1 MHTDQGFYKFIMG
14 FQSSRLTEYLAH
26 QYIYGQK
33 TLKNA
38 RKLPKNGKKRKKNEA
53 ARTQKNFEIFFAR
66 GRAALVFSGKTR
78 RRRLVVAAVSE
89 KKLRG
94 KNFRAEGPKIFSESA
109 VVVVVVVVS
118 WDVSLYIKSETSL
131 PKG

>member
-1 MHTDQGFYKFIMG
+1 MAKHTTKRPKND
-14 FQSSRLTEYLAH
+14 
-26 QYIYGQK
+26 QK
-33 TLKNA
+33 TA
-38 RKLPKNGKKRKKNEA
+38 KKRKKIEA
-53 ARTQKNFEIFFAR
+53 ARTQKNFDFFFAR

-109 VVVVVVVVS
+109 VVVVVVVS
-118 WDVSLYIKSETSL
+118 WDVLLYIKSETSL
-131 PKG
+131 RLHC